1 MIDDLKRL
9 FNLCDGEKVKYDDL
23 EKVKVGVWNCL
34 HFSKQETQEKKLI
47 NSVWYKRYETKSA
60 GQLIFL
66 TRIFEGN
73 GYHYHSHDCKETITP
88 MNGSVVINNRQL
100 LKQDK
105 SYTFFANT
113 KHKVDFHSS
122 ENKYVDVLVEF
133 NRGHNK

>member
-9 FNLCDGEKVKYDDL
+9 FNLHEGEKVKYEDL
-23 EKVKVGVWNCL
+23 EKVETGIWHCL
-34 HFSKQETQEKKLI
+34 HFEKQEIKDKNLI
-47 NSVWYKRYETKSA
+47 NNVWFKRYETKQS

-88 MNGSVVINNRQL
+88 MNGSVVINNRHV
-100 LKQDK
+100 LKKDE

-113 KHKVDFHSS
+113 KHKVYFHSS
-122 ENKYVDVLVEF
+122 DNAKYVDVLVEF
-133 NRGHNK
+133 NRGHK